1 MSIEVA
7 KPARTRR
14 SRGLKRSKSR
24 RALGAALV
32 GLGSVG
38 LLFWVAPPGEV
49 IDQIREM
56 SPAWVLGAIALE
68 LGSCVSYVIV
78 FRRFFPEPPPAVS
91 RRIAW
96 IAMGAGAVLPG
107 GNLSSA
113 AATGWLLRRHEIG
126 IRPLLSRCA
135 ALLCLLTAFGFIVNG
150 VAGILLLAGV
160 SDGPHDLLHAGA
172 PILVSLAVLSM
183 AALLAVASRRVDE
196 AAPRPL
202 REIAAGLEGAWRSV
216 GVPHWRLLGTAGF
229 LCLDMAAL
237 WAACAATGHPIGF
250 LALAIAYC
258 IGYLTTAVPI
268 PAGLGVLD
276 SGLSASL
283 VLYGLPP
290 AAAVSAVIIYHSIA
304 IWVPA
309 VGGLVAWL
317 PTRSRRPDPYPV
329 VSPPTRGAVA
339 GVPTRG
345 AVAGVPTADLAGV
358 STPDI

>member
-1 MSIEVA
+1 MN
-7 KPARTRR
+7 
-14 SRGLKRSKSR
+14 R
-24 RALGAALV
+24 RALGTAVLAVASL
-32 GLGSVG
+32 G
-38 LLFWVAPPGEV
+38 LLLWVAPPGEV

-56 SPAWVLGAIALE
+56 SPAWVVVAIALE

-78 FRRFFPEPPPAVS
+78 FRRFFPEPPPAVG

-126 IRPLLSRCA
+126 TRRLLTRCA

-150 VAGILLLAGV
+150 LAGVLLLAGV
-160 SDGPHDLLHAGA
+160 SDGPHDLLHTGG
-172 PILVSLAVLSM
+172 PILVSIAVLSL
-183 AALLAVASRRVDE
+183 AALLAVVVRRVGE
-196 AAPRPL
+196 AAPRPV

-216 GVPHWRLLGTAGF
+216 GAPHWRLLGTAGF

-237 WAACAATGHPIGF
+237 WAACAATGHSIGF

-258 IGYLTTAVPI
+258 IGYLTTTLPI

-276 SGLSASL
+276 SGLAASL
-283 VLYGLPP
+283 VLYGLSPT
-290 AAAVSAVIIYHSIA
+290 AAVSAVLVYHSIA

-317 PTRSRRPDPYPV
+317 PTRGRSAIAPPAVSLPALGAVVGVPDPD
-329 VSPPTRGAVA
+329 G
-339 GVPTRG
+339 
-345 AVAGVPTADLAGV
+345 
-358 STPDI
+358 

>member
-1 MSIEVA
+1 MSVEVG
-7 KPARTRR
+7 KSTRKRRTT
-14 SRGLKRSKSR
+14 GLERCTSPY
-24 RALGAALV
+24 ALGAALL

-38 LLFWVAPPGEV
+38 LLLVVAPPGDV

-113 AATGWLLRRHEIG
+113 AATGWLLRRHDIG
-126 IRPLLSRCA
+126 TRPLLTRCA
-135 ALLCLLTAFGFIVNG
+135 ALVCLLTAFGFVVNG
-150 VAGILLLAGV
+150 LAGVLLLAGV
-160 SDGPHDLLHAGA
+160 SDGPHDLLHAGG
-172 PILVSLAVLSM
+172 PILVSIAVLSL
-183 AALLAVASRRVDE
+183 AALLAVGTRRVDE
-196 AAPRPL
+196 AAPRPV
-202 REIAAGLEGAWRSV
+202 REIAAGLEDAWTSV
-216 GVPHWRLLGTAGF
+216 GAPHWRLLGTAGF

-237 WAACAATGHPIGF
+237 WAACAATGHLIGF

-276 SGLSASL
+276 SGLAASL
-283 VLYGLPP
+283 VLYGLSPT
-290 AAAVSAVIIYHSIA
+290 AAVSAVLVYHSIA
-304 IWVPA
+304 IWVPG

-317 PTRSRRPDPYPV
+317 PIRSRH
-329 VSPPTRGAVA
+329 AVA
-339 GVPTRG
+339 R
-345 AVAGVPTADLAGV
+345 
-358 STPDI
+358 IH

>member
-1 MSIEVA
+1 MH
-7 KPARTRR
+7 PARADLSQARR
-14 SRGLKRSKSR
+14 MSCGTAGGGLVTSPRV
-24 RALGAALV
+24 LGAALL

-38 LLFWVAPPGEV
+38 LLLWVAPPGEV

-56 SPAWVLGAIALE
+56 SWAWVLAAIALE
-68 LGSCVSYVIV
+68 LGSCLSYVIV

-91 RRIAW
+91 RRVAW

-126 IRPLLSRCA
+126 TRPLLTRCA

-150 VAGILLLAGV
+150 LAGVLLLAGV
-160 SDGPHDLLHAGA
+160 SGGPHDLLHAGG
-172 PILVSLAVLSM
+172 PILVSIAVLSL
-183 AALLAVASRRVDE
+183 AALLAVGTRRVGE
-196 AAPRPL
+196 AAPRAV

-216 GVPHWRLLGTAGF
+216 GAPHWRLLGTAGF

-276 SGLSASL
+276 SGLAASL
-283 VLYGLPP
+283 VVYGLSPT
-290 AAAVSAVIIYHSIA
+290 AAVSAVIVYHSIA
-304 IWVPA
+304 IWVPG

-317 PTRSRRPDPYPV
+317 AARR
-329 VSPPTRGAVA
+329 RRAVA
-339 GVPTRG
+339 HPIVSSNR
-345 AVAGVPTADLAGV
+345 TA
-358 STPDI
+358 STG